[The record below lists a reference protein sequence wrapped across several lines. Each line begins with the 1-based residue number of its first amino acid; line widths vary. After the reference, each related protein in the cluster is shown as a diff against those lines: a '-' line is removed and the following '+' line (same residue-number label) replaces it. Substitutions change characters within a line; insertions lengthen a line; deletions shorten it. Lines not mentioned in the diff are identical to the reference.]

1 MTRVA
6 VIGNAGGGKST
17 LCRAL
22 AQARGL
28 PHFAVDKIQW
38 RPGWQLVPDDEFA
51 RRHAALLE
59 RDAWI
64 IDGFGPWREI
74 EKRFDEADTIVFV
87 DHPLWRHYWWAAKRQ
102 IAAIFRPR
110 QDGPEGCPMLPVT
123 LHLFTM
129 MWRLHRDLRPEL
141 LAAIAARRASKTV
154 FHLRSPRALARFRRQ
169 YCRVDEAHGA
179 G

>member
-1 MTRVA
+1 MTKVA

-22 AQARGL
+22 SEARGL
-28 PHFAVDKIQW
+28 PHFAVDKLQW

-51 RRHAALLE
+51 RRHAALLD

-64 IDGFGPWREI
+64 IDGFGPWREV
-74 EKRFDEADTIVFV
+74 EKRFDEADTIVLV

-102 IAAIFRPR
+102 IASIVRKR
-110 QDGPEGCPMLPVT
+110 TDGPDGCPMLPVT
-123 LHLFTM
+123 LRLFKM
-129 MWRLHRDLRPEL
+129 MWRLHRDLRPKL
-141 LAAIAARRASKTV
+141 LAAIAARRASKAV
-154 FHLRSPRALARFRRQ
+154 FHLRSPHELAQFRRK
-169 YCRVDEAHGA
+169 YCQVDEAHGA